1 MADHDLPNHDEL
13 MANFFAQPDALAIG
27 KTDAEVKEE
36 RKGVSNE
43 MVPHFVF
50 LGNRP
55 SLSLLF
61 NGELNAYA
69 CGRLL
74 ALYEHRVAVEGF
86 MYGINSFD
94 QMGVELGKVL
104 AKKVRGP
111 LGKASHLDRDDRDWR
126 QLPRSGLCLRS
137 VKKPPEMQRR

>member
-111 LGKASHLDRDDRDWR
+111 LAAAAKGQAMDTSGFNPATARLLAIYGAASGKG
-126 QLPRSGLCLRS
+126 GL
-137 VKKPPEMQRR
+137 